1 MMQGRPWMALAMT
14 ASPPARPLLLL
25 TLLPRVARFLW
36 RVLTAF
42 LRNRGILLAGGVG
55 YNILLSI
62 VPLFALLVVL
72 LARIVDETH
81 LLGVLSIQAQHLAPA
96 HAEVLLEAVRTLLDS
111 REVIGIL
118 GFPVLLLFSS
128 FAFRMLEDALA
139 IIFHAPDTH
148 HQGRSA
154 WVSVLL
160 PYAFMV
166 VLGAGL
172 MALTLLVSL
181 LSSLNALWL
190 ALFERELPLAGAS
203 EPVLNLASFLGVF
216 LLFSAIYKV
225 LPVMKVALRRAVIG
239 GLVAALLWEGV
250 RLLLVYY
257 FANISFVNAVYGSL
271 ATLIVVLLSLEVGA
285 IILLLGAQVIAELE
299 HNARQG
305 LPWHIDPRRQ
315 AVTHVD

>member
-1 MMQGRPWMALAMT
+1 MKLARRMLSRQ
-14 ASPPARPLLLL
+14 AFL
-25 TLLPRVARFLW
+25 TLLPRVGRFLW
-36 RVLTAF
+36 RVITAF

-72 LARIVDETH
+72 LARVVDEAH
-81 LLGVLSIQAQHLAPA
+81 LLGVLSVQARHLAPA
-96 HAEVLLEAVRTLLDS
+96 HAEVLLEAVRALLDS

-148 HQGRSA
+148 PHGRSA
-154 WVSVLL
+154 WVSVLM
-160 PYAFMV
+160 PYAFML

-172 MALTLLVSL
+172 MALTLLVTL
-181 LSSLNALWL
+181 ASSLNALWL
-190 ALFERELPLAGAS
+190 ALFDRELPLAGFS
-203 EPVLNLASFLGVF
+203 ETALNLTSFLGVF

-225 LPVMKVALRRAVIG
+225 LPVVKVALRRAIVG

-299 HNARQG
+299 RNARLG
-305 LPWHIDPRRQ
+305 LAWHVDPRRQ

>member
-1 MMQGRPWMALAMT
+1 MT
-14 ASPPARPLLLL
+14 SPSPPRRSRHVAF
-25 TLLPRVARFLW
+25 TLLPRVGRFLW
-36 RVLTAF
+36 RVITAF

-72 LARIVDETH
+72 LARVVDEAH
-81 LLGVLSIQAQHLAPA
+81 LLGVLSVQARHLAPA
-96 HAEVLLEAVRTLLDS
+96 HAEVLLEAVRALLDS
-111 REVIGIL
+111 REVIGIF

-139 IIFHAPDTH
+139 IIFHAPDAH
-148 HQGRSA
+148 PHGRSA
-154 WVSVLL
+154 WVSVLM
-160 PYAFMV
+160 PYAFML

-172 MALTLLVSL
+172 LALTLLVTL
-181 LSSLNALWL
+181 ASSVNALWL
-190 ALFERELPLAGAS
+190 ALFDRELPLAGLS
-203 EPVLNLASFLGVF
+203 ETALNLTSFLGVF

-225 LPVMKVALRRAVIG
+225 LPVVKVALRRAIVG

-299 HNARQG
+299 RNARLG
-305 LPWHIDPRRQ
+305 LAWHVDPRRQ

>member
-1 MMQGRPWMALAMT
+1 MTPFPASCKPSLPPPLMRTGRFA
-14 ASPPARPLLLL
+14 
-25 TLLPRVARFLW
+25 W

-72 LARIVDETH
+72 LARVVDEQH
-81 LLGVLSIQAQHLAPA
+81 LLGVMEVQAQHLAPA
-96 HAEVLLEAVRTLLDS
+96 HAEVLIDAVRSLLDS
-111 REVIGIL
+111 RDVIGIL
-118 GFPVLLLFSS
+118 VLPVLLLFSS

-139 IIFHAPDTH
+139 ILFHAPDSH
-148 HQGRSA
+148 HHGRSI

-160 PYAFMV
+160 PYAFML

-172 MALTLLVSL
+172 LLLTLLVSL
-181 LSSLNALWL
+181 GSAVNALWL
-190 ALFERELPLAGAS
+190 ALFDRQLPLAGLS
-203 EPVLNLASFLGVF
+203 EPMLNLTSFLGVF
-216 LLFSAIYKV
+216 ALFSAIYKV
-225 LPVMKVALRRAVIG
+225 LPVVKIALRRAVIG
-239 GLVAALLWEGV
+239 GFVAALLWEGV

-257 FANISFVNAVYGSL
+257 FANLSLVNAVYGSL

-285 IILLLGAQVIAELE
+285 VILLLGAQVIAELE
-299 HNARQG
+299 RNARLG
-305 LPWHIDPRRQ
+305 LPWHVDPRRQ

>member
-1 MMQGRPWMALAMT
+1 M
-14 ASPPARPLLLL
+14 
-25 TLLPRVARFLW
+25 
-36 RVLTAF
+36 
-42 LRNRGILLAGGVG
+42 LLAGGVG

-72 LARIVDETH
+72 LAEVVDRAH
-81 LLGVLSIQAQHLAPA
+81 LLEVLSIQARHLAPA
-96 HAEVLLEAVRTLLDS
+96 HAEVLLDAVRALLES
-111 REVIGIL
+111 REVIGLL
-118 GFPVLLLFSS
+118 GFPILLLFSS

-139 IIFHAPDTH
+139 IIFHTPDSQ
-148 HQGRSA
+148 HQGRSV

-172 MALTLLVSL
+172 LALTLVVSL
-181 LSSLNALWL
+181 FSGLNALML
-190 ALFERELPLAGAS
+190 ALTGHGLPLAGLS
-203 EPVLNLASFLGVF
+203 EPLLNLTSFVGVF

-225 LPVMKVALRRAVIG
+225 LPVVRIALRRALIG
-239 GLVAALLWEGV
+239 GFVAALLWEGV

-257 FANISFVNAVYGSL
+257 FANLSFVNAVYGSL

-299 HNARQG
+299 RNARLG
-305 LPWHIDPRRQ
+305 LPWHLDARRQ

>member
-1 MMQGRPWMALAMT
+1 M
-14 ASPPARPLLLL
+14 SPPLPAPRSFPLALVN
-25 TLLPRVARFLW
+25 RIGHFLW
-36 RVLTAF
+36 RVLVAF

-72 LARIVDETH
+72 LAGVVDEAH
-81 LLGVLSIQAQHLAPA
+81 LLEVLSVQARHLAPA

-111 REVIGIL
+111 REVIGLL

-148 HQGRSA
+148 LPRRSV

-160 PYAFMV
+160 PYAFML

-172 MALTLLVSL
+172 LALTLLVSL
-181 LSSLNALWL
+181 VSGLNALTL
-190 ALFERELPLAGAS
+190 ALTGRDLPLAGLS
-203 EPVLNLASFLGVF
+203 EPLLNLTSFAGVF

-225 LPVMKVALRRAVIG
+225 LPVVRVALRRAIVG

-257 FANISFVNAVYGSL
+257 FANLSFVNAVYGSL

-299 HNARQG
+299 RNARLG
-305 LPWHIDPRRQ
+305 LAWHIDPRRQ